1 MLRRVG
7 QIACTMILLALTG
20 CTGLFGRQG
29 VPADPLFSNGKPTE
43 AKGRT
48 GPPLALPFS
57 EPAVPVNNHIVE
69 PH

>member
-1 MLRRVG
+1 MLYRIG
-7 QIACTMILLALTG
+7 QIVGTLILLALAG

-48 GPPLALPFS
+48 GPPTATPFS
-57 EPAVPVNNHIVE
+57 EPAVPANNHIVE